1 MEGVRAKKGSDNK
14 SSAERV
20 CEERGMTLCPWYS
33 IEMGGLQEE
42 KDVWGWTK
50 YGDEIVATKRER
62 YWYEDKWVTDYMNT
76 KTKKNTDENDFR
88 AGSFCCTEDLRCPTD
103 PDHVRYKAMG
113 SGRKWWEVSHTP
125 VQLYRLEPE
134 LKRKYTERGR
144 FQRIYRDKFRDQLS
158 YLEKDP
164 SRPVSDAK
172 LVKTLNG

>member
-1 MEGVRAKKGSDNK
+1 
-14 SSAERV
+14 
-20 CEERGMTLCPWYS
+20 
-33 IEMGGLQEE
+33 MGGLQEE

-134 LKRKYTERGR
+134 LKEK
-144 FQRIYRDKFRDQLS
+144 IYRAWPFSNISRQVSRSTILS
-158 YLEKDP
+158 EKDP
-164 SRPVSDAK
+164 SRPVSDANSSK
-172 LVKTLNG
+172 NTQRINCVPSWKRTARIVVSYIRPRHLWQCGVDSRGLL